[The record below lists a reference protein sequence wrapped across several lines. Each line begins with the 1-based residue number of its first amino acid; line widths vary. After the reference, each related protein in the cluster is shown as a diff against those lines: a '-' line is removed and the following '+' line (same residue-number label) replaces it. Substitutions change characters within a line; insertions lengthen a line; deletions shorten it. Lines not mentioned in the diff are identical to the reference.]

1 MNVKGIG
8 SAAAAPGVSS
18 GLVGAAFI
26 EPDGRPL
33 RLPPL
38 PAFIQAGGL
47 PLRLPC
53 RGPAAPMPGFR
64 FDLAVLVIH
73 GFCLFVKYIRK
84 K

>member
-1 MNVKGIG
+1 VNVKGIG

-18 GLVGAAFI
+18 GLVGVVFI

-47 PLRLPC
+47 PLRLTPP
-53 RGPAAPMPGFR
+53 RASGSNARIAASIWPSSSSMISAF
-64 FDLAVLVIH
+64 L
-73 GFCLFVKYIRK
+73 
-84 K
+84 